1 MVANGDLHLMTF
13 DRMIVLDFETTG
25 LQPGYRPLEI
35 AWVEFDSLYMVSES
49 VTSLVNP
56 QIPIEPGAQKVHG
69 ISAEMLADKPTL
81 EEFLQGEHADKFADE
96 HVLVVAHNAAFD
108 LPMFAPFCKKATSL
122 CTMRLAQ
129 ALYPKAEN
137 HRLST
142 LASMFAVEIEPTHRA
157 LADAGACFEL
167 LRAIAKKEEKS
178 IDELLVIASYTS
190 PESLM
195 PFGKHKGKMIKDLP
209 SDYVAWLTSTLEPGH
224 WIHQVLSN
232 I

>member
-1 MVANGDLHLMTF
+1 MTF

-25 LQPGYRPLEI
+25 LQPGYRPVEI
-35 AWVEFDSLYMVSES
+35 AWLEFDSIYKVSES
-49 VTSLVNP
+49 VTSLIDP

-69 ISAEMLADKPTL
+69 ISSEMLAGMPTL

-129 ALYPKAEN
+129 ALYPTAEN
-137 HRLST
+137 HKLQT
-142 LASMFAVEIEPTHRA
+142 LASMFAVEVEPTHRA
-157 LADAGACFEL
+157 MADVGACFEL
-167 LRAIAKKEEKS
+167 LRTIAKKEDKS
-178 IDELLVIASYTS
+178 IDELLVVASHTS

-209 SDYVAWLTSTLEPGH
+209 SDYVAWLSTTLEPSH
-224 WIHQVLSN
+224 WIHPVIAQL
-232 I
+232 

>member
-1 MVANGDLHLMTF
+1 MTF

-25 LQPGYRPLEI
+25 LQPGYRPVEI
-35 AWVEFDSLYMVSES
+35 AWLEFDSLYKVSQS
-49 VTSLVNP
+49 VTSLIDP
-56 QIPIEPGAQKVHG
+56 QMPIEPGAQKVHG
-69 ISAEMLADKPTL
+69 ISSEMLAGMPTL

-129 ALYPKAEN
+129 ALYPTAEN
-137 HRLST
+137 HKLQT
-142 LASMFAVEIEPTHRA
+142 LASMFAVEVEPTHRA
-157 LADAGACFEL
+157 MADVGACFEL
-167 LRAIAKKEEKS
+167 LRTIAKKEDKS
-178 IDELLVIASYTS
+178 IDELLVVASYTS

-209 SDYVAWLTSTLEPGH
+209 SDYVAWLSTTLEPSH
-224 WIHQVLSN
+224 WIHPVIAEL
-232 I
+232 